1 MKLPT
6 WHAEYTITLLV
17 IFTGILLFIP
27 TSLQSTVQANF
38 ITKWKDCYD
47 KLNYMHDV
55 ILKHEKE
62 QILTSFKR
70 AKTGEE
76 REALFRQLIKPYFR
90 LTKSKT
96 TRRYSVK
103 YLNGNKVKPND
114 TYYFS
119 DYYLTD
125 KNLVVGIKDIPH
137 ASEEKDLFIMMI
149 DINGIL
155 PPNTWG
161 KDVFGIKIYSD
172 KIEAVGEGNPLQ
184 VIKNDCSEE
193 GSGLFCSHY
202 YKIGGSFED

>member
-1 MKLPT
+1 MKLPS
-6 WHAEYTITLLV
+6 WHVEYTITLLV

-38 ITKWKDCYD
+38 ITKWKDCYN
-47 KLNYMHDV
+47 KLTYMHDV

-70 AKTGEE
+70 AKTAEE

-90 LTKSKT
+90 LNKSKT
-96 TRRYSVK
+96 TKRYSAK
-103 YLNGNKVKPND
+103 YLNGERVKTTD
-114 TYYFS
+114 LYYFS
-119 DYYLTD
+119 DIYLTD
-125 KNLVVGIKDIPH
+125 KNMVVGIKDVPPEMD
-137 ASEEKDLFIMMI
+137 EENLFLMMF

-161 KDVFGIKIYSD
+161 KDIFGAKIYPN
-172 KIEAVGEGNPLQ
+172 KVEALGEGNKLQ
-184 VIKNDCSEE
+184 LVKSDCSEE
-193 GSGLFCSHY
+193 GSGLFCSYY